1 MNHSQLIDNLLNEL
15 SYRVGIVDL
24 KNKNQQS
31 IISEILSEWG
41 ELDAKKIIMEFLTEA
56 DKFTNPILNRKIKY
70 VGKDGKEQEGLVGNL
85 LTSPKDSPGRIEAE
99 KLLPKPGTPQRD
111 ELEKEVGSQGGG
123 GPQDDVSSGTTAQD
137 DAEVKKNQQKTYGT
151 DSYKAKLDK
160 EKETANKLLD
170 DEKDKSTP
178 TEKESIISKADETIL
193 KRVQQQIEKNTV
205 TFSDSD
211 KQTTQDCYELT
222 EKLFD
227 ESISDA
233 EKISIAEE
241 LKTKYRI
248 TTNAGNTKYY
258 INALGKN
265 RKIFGNG
272 TKSTE
277 RLVGQIKKYTQL
289 EEVDYS
295 GIKKK
300 LTAAAKPDL
309 GKEFEVKPDKDDN
322 VKRMF
327 ESSPILSKIKKSQH
341 GIFAPLDENGKALFP
356 SNKHSK
362 EYLKQS
368 FENPALTK
376 TIELAKEYVA
386 QGHLTQEYVDA
397 LVNHQKRLSGI
408 LDNYEIPSEEAA
420 NAIGESY
427 NELMI
432 DLNEADSEAA
442 SAVMKQL
449 AENRLYETSLAL
461 GEEVYLPSNGSFPG
475 GDIIRI
481 GSGEM
486 DGKLERVSL
495 VSCKFG
501 KKGRT
506 YGCPANM
513 KAVTQLHRDENKRD
527 LFGQYV
533 GEAGFTMM
541 IKDDLIEGKDSKET
555 KENTSK
561 LLKESLLNQGLS
573 EVFSEDNIDTIS
585 EICTD
590 YFYKLKNLRVK
601 LKSKLGNV
609 KAEVFWGEYQK
620 ELGKIKKEYQVKIQK
635 VVGESELEK
644 LFGKNNVPNFKT
656 RLTPDVLLS
665 GVLLTENIRT
675 SGGYGLEHNKQYYTD
690 EGEPMY
696 KTEAGNDNPDDYSL
710 TIRNERTAGR
720 SGGGIQM
727 SFTGDGA
734 RPNGELQS

>member
-1 MNHSQLIDNLLNEL
+1 MNHSKLIDELLNEL

-24 KNKNQQS
+24 KNKNHQS
-31 IISEILSEWG
+31 IISEILSEW
-41 ELDAKKIIMEFLTEA
+41 EEYDVKKIIMEFLTNEDDTEGKHKGHTHIGA
-56 DKFTNPILNRKIKY
+56 GVY
-70 VGKDGKEQEGLVGNL
+70 VRDSDVGSDGKSKKGSQKYKSDGKSLKAISDDEYQKMKSAQGEEG
-85 LTSPKDSPGRIEAE
+85 EAAASD
-99 KLLPKPGTPQRD
+99 TPQNQQGGSGGEQTEEPEKGTSLKQGGYD
-111 ELEKEVGSQGGG
+111 KKVEKE
-123 GPQDDVSSGTTAQD
+123 D
-137 DAEVKKNQQKTYGT
+137 EIRK
-151 DSYKAKLDK
+151 KLDNTSK
-160 EKETANKLLD
+160 GTSTETSNSVFNK
-170 DEKDKSTP
+170 K
-178 TEKESIISKADETIL
+178 DETIL
-193 KRVQQQIEKNTV
+193 NRVKKQIEKNSIV
-205 TFSDSD
+205 LSDSD
-211 KQTTQDCYELT
+211 KKMASDVYSFT

-227 ESISDA
+227 ESVSDDKKR
-233 EKISIAEE
+233 EIAED
-241 LKTKYRI
+241 LKNKFKI

-258 INALGKN
+258 INTLGKN
-265 RKIFGNG
+265 RKLFGNG

-277 RLVGQIKKYTQL
+277 RLVSQIKKYTQL

-341 GIFAPLDENGKALFP
+341 GIFAPIGEDGKIIFP
-356 SNKHSK
+356 SNKNSK

-376 TIELAKEYVA
+376 TIELTRGYVSDGLLTKEY
-386 QGHLTQEYVDA
+386 LDTLE
-397 LVNHQKRLSGI
+397 NHKKRLNGI
-408 LDNYEIPSEEAA
+408 LDNYEIPSDQAA
-420 NAIGESY
+420 KAIGESY
-427 NELMI
+427 NDLMI
-432 DLNEADSEAA
+432 GLNNADSEAA

-481 GSGEM
+481 GSSEM

-513 KAVTQLHRDENKRD
+513 KAVTQLHPDESKRD

-533 GEAGFTMM
+533 GEEGFTMM
-541 IKDDLIEGKDSKET
+541 IKDELIEGKDSKET

-561 LLKESLLNQGLS
+561 LLKKSLLNQGLS
-573 EVFSEDNIDTIS
+573 EAFSDDNVDTVS

-601 LKSKLGNV
+601 LKSELGNV
-609 KAEVFWGEYQK
+609 KADVFWGEYQK
-620 ELGKIKKEYQVKIQK
+620 ELAKFKKEYQVKIQK

-644 LFGKNNVPNFKT
+644 LFGKNNVANFKT
-656 RLTPDVLLS
+656 RLTPDVLLA

-696 KTEAGNDNPDDYSL
+696 KTETGNDNPDDYSL

-720 SGGGIQM
+720 NGGGIQM
-727 SFTGDGA
+727 SYTGDGK
-734 RPNGELQS
+734 RPTGELQE